1 MRKDGK
7 FYDDGGDVPEGQT
20 VLLYLLHKCY
30 RLVYKILSSSEPIA
44 EPLMPIHNQLQTVR
58 RFLIEVKKFGGP
70 FTSRELYPYQMK
82 LASIDNM
89 RVDGKFLDDDG
100 TIPEGQGIVM
110 ALLNECYDIL
120 FELKADI
127 VDEN

>member
-1 MRKDGK
+1 MFSFNCLIN
-7 FYDDGGDVPEGQT
+7 FY
-20 VLLYLLHKCY
+20 LYLL
-30 RLVYKILSSSEPIA
+30 A
-44 EPLMPIHNQLQTVR
+44 
-58 RFLIEVKKFGGP
+58 
-70 FTSRELYPYQMK
+70 RELYPYQMK

-89 RVDGKFLDDDG
+89 RVDGKFLDEDG
-100 TIPEGQGIVM
+100 SIPEGQGIVM